1 MDPLGVNVQSDLYG
15 DIENQ
20 VKCLI
25 YNNVVAMDKYI
36 AYLTTV
42 ADVTQRSP
50 ETIGEAFKTV
60 FSRMGNVK
68 LGRYTASQ
76 EEMASEDYNEEEWE
90 NLSDVETALDN
101 IGIKLRKNTQE
112 YRETDDVLEDI
123 HEKWEELSQVDR
135 NAVVNALAGTRQ
147 REIVLTLF
155 ENWDQVE
162 KFTQISADSYGTAEE
177 KMTAFTDTIEA
188 AQNRLTVAMERWVLT
203 LQGSSAIKWFYDSL
217 TFLVEQ
223 ADKLIAVFG
232 ALAVIANWN
241 KIWNN
246 LGVTFTRVE
255 AQAAR
260 FGTMLDRITAK
271 AGAEGGFAGQ
281 VKSDAQTE
289 FEAAYV
295 SSQQKTYGDRLN
307 RLAGTVGDKDV
318 LAQLGALQ
326 NMFIN
331 SKDTKKG
338 LEFFEALEDTGF
350 QFTQELDTATNSIK
364 DLTRQQQM
372 AEYAQ
377 YYLTG
382 AQKDSTGQIL
392 KQIQQG
398 KISEL
403 TQQQLDE
410 ANAALAKARS
420 QEYQQVNARM
430 KANVQDWNQKGG
442 VASAGSAAAT
452 GIMSLG
458 ASFGGSKAGSMIGS
472 LFGESGEVIGMALGM
487 IIAPALVQGLA
498 KSLISGAASG
508 TLGKIGTAIG
518 TAIGTPIGG
527 VIVAVLLGAIP
538 FIADSILSKDEK
550 LLEEAA
556 EKFESESDKYSEMLN
571 ASAQTSEYDELVKG
585 VDALGRNV
593 SLTDEEYQ
601 QFLDTSN
608 ELAAVFPELIQYTD
622 DQGNKFV
629 GLNGKIT
636 GVTDAVNE
644 LVEAQQRAT
653 DKALLDPGLWAENY
667 KTARDTYL
675 DAKSSV
681 ESQEGMVE
689 ALNSLVGTGIY
700 DEGIEGWLPSQISYK
715 SSDIRSY
722 AAQKYIDAF
731 KEAGYNASA
740 TNEGFIVT
748 GIDPDEEARVFAEV
762 TAKIEGETDNL
773 KNVLKEAQASISSE
787 VDAIFREMA
796 YSPKYASMFEDME
809 SEVELLLRNIAGN
822 VEFEEGMSEEGYR
835 EEIEQTVASVGD
847 TLKKNPTII
856 QLWTEANEASTVSAV
871 ADVKEKLI
879 DALEAA
885 FPNMDWTSAKGG
897 QILLSLGLEFDP
909 NAGNGGA
916 IVDAESTFTKL
927 QQYITSIGSQ
937 LNGTVTAE
945 WFNNLSMEAANQV
958 FEYYRSGMATAITTQ
973 QQLEQ
978 MLVNDLAN
986 NVDMML
992 AQYQNMIAA
1001 LPDFT
1006 NRLNSYLSSALAG
1019 GVIDKQAIQEYF
1031 SDLPDYVQNSIENT
1045 AHSLEESLQELPTG
1059 YIQDKARE
1067 AMDVLASGMTL
1078 DKDQLIP
1085 SVREFV
1091 EEYEEALQEGFEDF
1105 DADTL
1110 DVQKSIIESLNAETW
1125 GDLEIDGI
1133 VDTWAE
1139 MKTVL
1144 DDITDSYDKL
1154 AAAQKEYAT
1163 YGRIS
1168 YQTALDLLMTESSLA
1183 SAMEVT
1189 KNGVE
1194 LKGNAQEILA
1204 KAQLQLALSNL
1215 EVARTEIQE
1224 KIATAQAELQQLSTS
1239 NTVEKTVNIAD
1250 DATTARINQLN
1261 LLNEAY
1267 ALNTQ
1272 YAMAN
1277 AKAAY
1282 ASAVGGDP
1290 ALAGDAIADAGE
1302 QVTASTKAPTV
1313 QKAET
1318 GSYKVT
1324 TTYTEAERQARIRE
1338 LEELVGHW
1346 DAEAG
1351 EWTSTGSLQDSDKIV
1366 EGMVNELRDTIEKGG
1381 DMTDF
1386 VNWYPTPD
1394 SSSSGSGSAEEAI
1407 MNAKDYLDQLKDL
1420 HDLIDK
1426 EWEAMV
1432 AFDEKTFTWTD
1443 TAYFDKMEDNLNKQ
1457 LKELDRLEKF
1467 SDELFQNMGYDDTDH
1482 YFSLLEQLGE
1492 AGQYEELYK
1501 LKQSTEEALDKYG
1514 LSISDIYDIEKDRI
1528 EVQKELNNLDDEQ
1541 VEDEISLL
1549 ETRNASV
1556 YALLKAQE
1564 ELIQTSDTEE
1574 ELIERQ
1580 ADYNDLLE
1588 EEVELR
1594 RQIAQFEQD
1603 TAERASKYV
1612 SGQAYSNS
1620 MAYDTL
1626 INIQKQALQQQA
1638 DLALEDYNREFNEAY
1653 AQYVSEGMD
1662 KSLAYQMA
1670 QRSEG
1675 AREALET
1682 YFDALEAQGDL
1693 VVESF
1698 EAKMNELETQLE
1710 ELEMTKPEEWGHI
1723 EDINPYYDSMI
1734 SNIKAQI
1741 AQVEEALQNTEMMTD
1756 EQIEEWVGKYNDL
1769 VQQLQETQ
1777 KNALEDT
1784 TNYQDEQFN
1793 ALVDWIEEYKQSIED
1808 LKKDVEDYYEPL
1820 IDAAQKY
1827 ADDVAEANDLLEL
1840 QQNLLN
1846 AQKEKQRVYR
1856 EGIGWVKN
1864 MPITTISV
1872 KSLKLAKTEEKGR
1885 TNFVPVPRDYGTLG
1899 VISGLKLFHRCDII

>member
-1 MDPLGVNVQSDLYG
+1 
-15 DIENQ
+15 
-20 VKCLI
+20 
-25 YNNVVAMDKYI
+25 
-36 AYLTTV
+36 
-42 ADVTQRSP
+42 
-50 ETIGEAFKTV
+50 
-60 FSRMGNVK
+60 
-68 LGRYTASQ
+68 
-76 EEMASEDYNEEEWE
+76 
-90 NLSDVETALDN
+90 
-101 IGIKLRKNTQE
+101 
-112 YRETDDVLEDI
+112 
-123 HEKWEELSQVDR
+123 
-135 NAVVNALAGTRQ
+135 
-147 REIVLTLF
+147 
-155 ENWDQVE
+155 
-162 KFTQISADSYGTAEE
+162 
-177 KMTAFTDTIEA
+177 MTAFTDTIEA

-246 LGVTFTRVE
+246 LGITFTRVE

-281 VKSDAQTE
+281 VKSDAQAE
-289 FEAAYV
+289 FEAAYI

-307 RLAGTVGDKDV
+307 KLAGTVGDKDV

-338 LEFFEALEDTGF
+338 LEFFKTLEDTGF

-364 DLTRQQQM
+364 DMTRQQQM

-403 TQQQLDE
+403 TQQQLNE

-442 VASAGSAAAT
+442 VTSAGSAAAT

-458 ASFGGSKAGSMIGS
+458 ASFGGSKTGAMIGS

-538 FIADSILSKDEK
+538 FIADSILSKGEK

-556 EKFESESDKYSEMLN
+556 KKFESESDKYSEMLN
-571 ASAQTSEYDELVKG
+571 ASTQTSEYDELVKG

-653 DKALLDPGLWAENY
+653 DKALLNPDLWAENY

-681 ESQEGMVE
+681 ESQEGMIE
-689 ALNSLVGTGIY
+689 ALNSVMGTGTY
-700 DEGIEGWLPSQISYK
+700 SEGVKGWLPSQISYK

-740 TNEGFIVT
+740 TNEGFTVT
-748 GIDPDEEARVFAEV
+748 GIDPEEEARVFAEV
-762 TAKIEGETDNL
+762 TARIEEEADNL
-773 KNVLKEAQASISSE
+773 KNVLKETQASISSE
-787 VDAIFREMA
+787 VDAIFREMS
-796 YSPKYASMFEDME
+796 YSPKYASMFEGME

-822 VEFEEGMSEEGYR
+822 IEFEEGMSEEGYR
-835 EEIEQTVASVGD
+835 EKIEQTVASVGD
-847 TLKKNPTII
+847 TLKKNPAII

-871 ADVKEKLI
+871 SEVKEKLI

-885 FPNMDWTSAKGG
+885 FPNMDWTSAEGG

-1019 GVIDKQAIQEYF
+1019 GVIDKQTIQQTF
-1031 SDLPDYVQNSIENT
+1031 SDLPDYVQNSIENM
-1045 AHSLEESLQELPTG
+1045 ANELETSIQELPDG
-1059 YIQDKARE
+1059 LQDDARE
-1067 AMDVLASGMTL
+1067 AMDKIASGMEVDKNTL
-1078 DKDQLIP
+1078 VPQ
-1085 SVREFV
+1085 VRAFV
-1091 EEYEEALQEGFEDF
+1091 NEYEEALKEGFEDF

-1110 DVQKSIIESLNAETW
+1110 DVQKSIIESMNKETW

-1133 VDTWAE
+1133 VDTWSE

-1144 DDITDSYDKL
+1144 DDITDSYNKL
-1154 AAAQKEYAT
+1154 AAAEKEYAT

-1183 SAMEVT
+1183 SAMELT
-1189 KNGVE
+1189 TNGVK
-1194 LKGNAQEILA
+1194 LKDNAQQILA

-1282 ASAVGGDP
+1282 ASAVGGNP
-1290 ALAGDAIADAGE
+1290 ALAGDAIAKAGE
-1302 QVTASTKAPTV
+1302 QVTASTKAPAV

-1318 GSYKVT
+1318 GSYKVK
-1324 TTYTEAERQARIRE
+1324 TTYTETERQARIRE

-1346 DAEAG
+1346 DAEKG
-1351 EWTSTGSLQDSDKIV
+1351 EWTSTGSLQDSDEFIS
-1366 EGMVNELRDTIEKGG
+1366 GMVNELRDTIEKGG

-1394 SSSSGSGSAEEAI
+1394 SSSSSGSGSDSAEEAI

-1467 SDELFQNMGYDDTDH
+1467 SDQLFQDMGYDDTDH

-1588 EEVELR
+1588 EEVDLR

-1626 INIQKQALQQQA
+1626 VNIQKQALQQQA

-1653 AQYVSEGMD
+1653 AQYVSEGMNQ
-1662 KSLAYQMA
+1662 SLAYQMA

-1856 EGIGWVKN
+1856 EGKE
-1864 MPITTISV
+1864 MPSLKIAISV
-1872 KSLKLAKTEEKGR
+1872 KSQRWSRPRKDWMFNKRPESVTTIIVCVVIHRLSLFSYLAEHI
-1885 TNFVPVPRDYGTLG
+1885 V
-1899 VISGLKLFHRCDII
+1899 

>member
-1 MDPLGVNVQSDLYG
+1 
-15 DIENQ
+15 
-20 VKCLI
+20 
-25 YNNVVAMDKYI
+25 
-36 AYLTTV
+36 
-42 ADVTQRSP
+42 
-50 ETIGEAFKTV
+50 
-60 FSRMGNVK
+60 MGNVK

-76 EEMASEDYNEEEWE
+76 EEMASEDYSEEEWE

-101 IGIKLRKNTQE
+101 IGIKLRKNAQE

-123 HEKWEELSQVDR
+123 HEKWSEMSQVDR
-135 NAVVNALAGTRQ
+135 NSIVNALAGTRQ

-203 LQGSSAIKWFYDSL
+203 LQGSNAIKWFYDSL

-260 FGTMLDRITAK
+260 FGTMLDRITAQ
-271 AGAEGGFAGQ
+271 AGAEKGFAGQ
-281 VKSDAQTE
+281 VKNDAKAE
-289 FEAAYV
+289 FNAAYV
-295 SSQQKTYGDRLN
+295 ASQQKTYGDRLN
-307 RLAGTVGDKDV
+307 KLAGSVSDKEV

-331 SKDTKKG
+331 SSDTKKG
-338 LEFFEALEDTGF
+338 LEFFETLEDTGF
-350 QFTQELDTATNSIK
+350 KFTQELDTATNSIK

-442 VASAGSAAAT
+442 VASAGKAASMGA
-452 GIMSLG
+452 MSLG
-458 ASFGGSKAGSMIGS
+458 ATVGGMKTGSMIGS
-472 LFGESGEVIGMALGM
+472 LFGDSGEVIGMSLGM
-487 IIAPALVQGLA
+487 IAGPAMIQGIAKAAAGAKAGTLLA
-498 KSLISGAASG
+498 KLGGTIGAA
-508 TLGKIGTAIG
+508 IA
-518 TAIGTPIGG
+518 TPIGG
-527 VIVAVLLGAIP
+527 LVVGGLLAVVPSLI
-538 FIADSILSKDEK
+538 DSWMKEGERA
-550 LLEEAA
+550 LEEAA
-556 EKFESESDKYSEMLN
+556 EKFSSKSDKYSEMLN
-571 ASAQTSEYDELVKG
+571 VSTQTSDYDELVKG

-644 LVEAQQRAT
+644 LVEAQQRAA
-653 DKALLDPGLWAENY
+653 DKALLNDNLWAENY

-675 DAKSSV
+675 DAKHDV
-681 ESQEGMVE
+681 ESQEGMVD
-689 ALNSLVGTGIY
+689 ALNSVMGTGTY
-700 DEGIEGWLPSQISYK
+700 SKGWGGIIPDQISYK
-715 SSDIRSY
+715 STEIRSNL
-722 AAQKYIDAF
+722 AKKYIEAF
-731 KEAGYNASA
+731 NEAGYKASA
-740 TNEGFIVT
+740 TQEGFILT
-748 GIDPDEEARVFAEV
+748 GIDPDEEAEVFAEV
-762 TAKIEGETDNL
+762 TAKIQEEADNL
-773 KNVLKEAQASISSE
+773 NTVLKEAQSSISSE

-796 YSPKYASMFEDME
+796 YNPRYSSMFEDME
-809 SEVELLLRNIAGN
+809 SEVELMLRNTAGS
-822 VEFEEGMSEEGYR
+822 VEFEDGMDEAAYR
-835 EEIEQTVASVGD
+835 SKIEEIVADVGSVLG
-847 TLKKNPTII
+847 NHPQVI
-856 QLWTEANEASTVSAV
+856 QLWAEANEAETVSA
-871 ADVKEKLI
+871 ANDLKEALI
-879 DALEAA
+879 DALEKA
-885 FPNMDWTSAKGG
+885 FPNMDWTSAQGG

-909 NAGNGGA
+909 NAGTDGA
-916 IVDAESTFTKL
+916 IVNAESTFTKL
-927 QQYITSIGSQ
+927 QQYMASIGSQ
-937 LNGTVTAE
+937 LNGTVTAD

-958 FEYYRSGMATAITTQ
+958 YEYYRSGMATAITTQ

-978 MLVNDLAN
+978 MLVNDLAD

-1019 GVIDKQAIQEYF
+1019 GVIDKQTIQQTF
-1031 SDLPDYVQNSIENT
+1031 SDLPDYVQNSIENM
-1045 AHSLEESLQELPTG
+1045 ANELEASIQELPEG
-1059 YIQDKARE
+1059 LQDDARE
-1067 AMDVLASGMTL
+1067 AMGKIASGMEI
-1078 DKDQLIP
+1078 DKSQLNDQ
-1085 SVREFV
+1085 VVGFV
-1091 EEYEEALQEGFEDF
+1091 NGYEEALKEGFEDF

-1133 VDTWAE
+1133 VDTWSE

-1144 DDITDSYDKL
+1144 DDLTNSYEKL
-1154 AAAQKEYAT
+1154 EAAQKEYNT
-1163 YGRIS
+1163 YGKIS
-1168 YQTALDLLMTESSLA
+1168 YQTALDLLTTESSLA
-1183 SAMEVT
+1183 YAMEVT
-1189 KNGVE
+1189 KDGVE
-1194 LKGNAQEILA
+1194 LKGNAEEILA
-1204 KAQLQLALSNL
+1204 QAQLQLVKSNI
-1215 EVARTEIQE
+1215 EVAKAELQQR
-1224 KIATAQAELQQLSTS
+1224 IASAQSELQQLSTS
-1239 NTVEKTVNIAD
+1239 NTVEKTVNAAD

-1261 LLNEAY
+1261 QLNEAY

-1272 YAMAN
+1272 YALAN
-1277 AKAAY
+1277 AQATY
-1282 ASAVGGDP
+1282 ASAVASDP
-1290 ALAGDAIADAGE
+1290 SQAQTAIDNAK
-1302 QVTASTKAPTV
+1302 TASQETANAPVNV
-1313 QKAET
+1313 QKASAE
-1318 GSYKVT
+1318 SYKVKI
-1324 TTYTEAERQARIRE
+1324 TYTQAEREARIKE
-1338 LEELVGHW
+1338 LEALVGHW
-1346 DAEAG
+1346 DAEKG
-1351 EWTSTGSLQDSDKIV
+1351 EWTSTGSYQEEMKIY
-1366 EGMVNELRDTIEKGG
+1366 EGLYDNIVNNIEEGG
-1381 DMTDF
+1381 SWGDF
-1386 VNWYPTPD
+1386 KTYYPTPD
-1394 SSSSGSGSAEEAI
+1394 SSSSSGSGSAEEAI

-1457 LKELDRLEKF
+1457 LKELDRLEAF
-1467 SDELFQNMGYDDTDH
+1467 SDQLFQNMGYDDTDH
-1482 YFSLLEQLGE
+1482 YFALLERLGE

-1514 LSISDIYDIEKDRI
+1514 LSINDIYDIEKDRI

-1549 ETRNASV
+1549 ETRNASI
-1556 YALLKAQE
+1556 YALIKAQE

-1580 ADYNDLLE
+1580 AGYNDLLE
-1588 EEVELR
+1588 EEVDLR
-1594 RQIAQFEQD
+1594 RQIAQFEQE

-1626 INIQKQALQQQA
+1626 VNIQKQALQQQA

-1662 KSLAYQMA
+1662 QSLAYQMA

-1777 KNALEDT
+1777 KDALEDT

-1856 EGIGWVKN
+1856 EGKE
-1864 MPITTISV
+1864 MPSLKIAISV
-1872 KSLKLAKTEEKGR
+1872 KSQRWSRPRKDWTLNKHPESVTTIIVCVVIHRLSLFSYLAEYI
-1885 TNFVPVPRDYGTLG
+1885 V
-1899 VISGLKLFHRCDII
+1899 

>member
-1 MDPLGVNVQSDLYG
+1 
-15 DIENQ
+15 
-20 VKCLI
+20 
-25 YNNVVAMDKYI
+25 
-36 AYLTTV
+36 
-42 ADVTQRSP
+42 
-50 ETIGEAFKTV
+50 
-60 FSRMGNVK
+60 MGNVK
-68 LGRYTASQ
+68 LGKYTASQ
-76 EEMASEDYNEEEWE
+76 EEMASEDYSEEEWE

-101 IGIKLRKNTQE
+101 IGIKLRKNVQE
-112 YRETDDVLEDI
+112 YRETDDVLSDI
-123 HEKWEELSQVDR
+123 AEKWDELSAIDK
-135 NAVVNALAGTRQ
+135 NAITAALGGTRQ

-155 ENWDQVE
+155 ENWDQAE
-162 KFTQISADSYGTAEE
+162 KFAQISADSYGTAEE

-188 AQNRLTVAMERWVLT
+188 AQNRLTVAIERWVLT

-246 LGVTFTRVE
+246 LGITFTRVE

-281 VKSDAQTE
+281 VKSDAQAE
-289 FEAAYV
+289 FEAAYI

-307 RLAGTVGDKDV
+307 KLAGTVGDKDV

-338 LEFFEALEDTGF
+338 LEFFKTLEDTGF

-410 ANAALAKARS
+410 ANAALARARS

-458 ASFGGSKAGSMIGS
+458 ASFGGSKTGAMIGS

-498 KSLISGAASG
+498 KSFISGAASG
-508 TLGKIGTAIG
+508 TLGKIGTTIG

-527 VIVAVLLGAIP
+527 VIVGALLAAIP
-538 FIADSILSKDEK
+538 FIADTILSRGEK
-550 LLEEAA
+550 ALEEAA
-556 EKFESESDKYSEMLN
+556 EKFSSESDKYSEMLN
-571 ASAQTSEYDELVKG
+571 VSAQTSEYDELVKG

-644 LVEAQQRAT
+644 LVEAQQRAA
-653 DKALLDPGLWAENY
+653 DKALLDPDLWAENY

-689 ALNSLVGTGIY
+689 ALNSLVGTGTY
-700 DEGIEGWLPSQISYK
+700 SEGVEGLLPSQISYK

-731 KEAGYNASA
+731 KKAGYNASA

-748 GIDPDEEARVFAEV
+748 GIDPEEEAGVFAEV
-762 TAKIEGETDNL
+762 TASIEEEAYNL
-773 KNVLKEAQASISSE
+773 NNVLKEAKASISSE
-787 VDAIFREMA
+787 VDAIFREMS

-822 VEFEEGMSEEGYR
+822 VEFEEGMSEEDYR
-835 EEIEQTVASVGD
+835 EEIEQTVAGVGD
-847 TLKKNPTII
+847 TLKKNPAII

-871 ADVKEKLI
+871 SEVKEKLI

-885 FPNMDWTSAKGG
+885 FPNMDWTSAEGG

-909 NAGNGGA
+909 NAGVGGA
-916 IVDAESTFTKL
+916 IVDAESTFQKL
-927 QQYITSIGSQ
+927 QSYMTSIGSE
-937 LNGTVTAE
+937 LHDSVTTR
-945 WFNNLSMEAANQV
+945 WFKNLSIEAANQV

-973 QQLEQ
+973 NQLEQ

-992 AQYQNMIAA
+992 AQYQNMVAA

-1006 NRLNSYLSSALAG
+1006 DRLNSALSTMLQSGNINKEYIAG
-1019 GVIDKQAIQEYF
+1019 MF

-1045 AHSLEESLQELPTG
+1045 ANELEASIQELPESLQ
-1059 YIQDKARE
+1059 DDARE
-1067 AMDVLASGMTL
+1067 AMRKIAGGMSV
-1078 DKDQLIP
+1078 DKSTLIP
-1085 SVREFV
+1085 WVKQFV
-1091 EEYEEALQEGFEDF
+1091 DEYEEALQQGFEDF

-1110 DVQKSIIESLNAETW
+1110 DVQKSIIESLNKETW

-1133 VDTWAE
+1133 VDTWSE

-1144 DDITDSYDKL
+1144 DDITDSYNKL
-1154 AAAQKEYAT
+1154 AAAEKEYAT

-1183 SAMEVT
+1183 SAMELT
-1189 KNGVE
+1189 TNGVK
-1194 LKGNAQEILA
+1194 LKDNAQQILA

-1282 ASAVGGDP
+1282 ASAVGGNP
-1290 ALAGDAIADAGE
+1290 ALAGDAIAEAGE
-1302 QVTASTKAPTV
+1302 QVTTSTKAPAV

-1318 GSYKVT
+1318 GSYKVK

-1346 DAEAG
+1346 DAEKG
-1351 EWTSTGSLQDSDKIV
+1351 EWTSTGSLQDSDEFIS
-1366 EGMVNELRDTIEKGG
+1366 GMVNELKDTIEKGG

-1386 VNWYPTPD
+1386 INWYPTPD
-1394 SSSSGSGSAEEAI
+1394 SSSSSSGSGSAEEAI

-1467 SDELFQNMGYDDTDH
+1467 SDELFQDMGYDDTDH

-1588 EEVELR
+1588 EEVDLR

-1626 INIQKQALQQQA
+1626 VNIQKQALQQQA

-1653 AQYVSEGMD
+1653 AQYVSEGMNQ
-1662 KSLAYQMA
+1662 SLAYQMA

-1864 MPITTISV
+1864 VPITTISV
-1872 KSLKLAKTEEKGR
+1872 KSLK
-1885 TNFVPVPRDYGTLG
+1885 
-1899 VISGLKLFHRCDII
+1899 